1 MRAFQ
6 KFDPQAH
13 RSALPSPLP
22 SAKAAKVAKAGS
34 RSSRFSSFSN
44 FSRVTSPTRDSWTA
58 AEWQAYF
65 DERAAMREYEGGLS
79 RPEAE
84 RLAFDDTV
92 QHWLSTHP
100 APAST
105 PDRCIGCGGGH
116 RTYDELLP
124 VLASD
129 GHVWVHNKCWIGWYA
144 ARRADAVASLSAMGV
159 VSTCSVSR
167 GGGKLG

>member
-1 MRAFQ
+1 MAHQPKSRFDRAARHLPVRSEHLPRRKDCSGGPPPPRGARLPGAGRRGSGDRRHQEARGLARHREVAMRAFQ
-6 KFDPQAH
+6 KFDPYAH

-100 APAST
+100 APA
-105 PDRCIGCGGGH
+105 
-116 RTYDELLP
+116 
-124 VLASD
+124 
-129 GHVWVHNKCWIGWYA
+129 
-144 ARRADAVASLSAMGV
+144 
-159 VSTCSVSR
+159 
-167 GGGKLG
+167 